1 MDTSRRFKDKPR
13 GHRRTPRLV
22 FGRCLCLSLRVG
34 VIIIASLE
42 ICIIGLG
49 LFAVILFEATGQ
61 DSETPV
67 SGSVVVTLSGLAQ
80 FLVSCLLLHG
90 ARKRRARPIQVWLA
104 VRCVTLMLEVMLW
117 MLRELIDQRF
127 GIFIFL
133 TLVFLLTLLNIL
145 VVRSYLHNMHEAE
158 DGLADTDDV
167 IKDIVPTQ
175 EVSSDVVLTCDVS
188 RSIVPIQEYKGVITR
203 F

>member
-1 MDTSRRFKDKPR
+1 MDTSRRFKDTPR
-13 GHRRTPRLV
+13 GHMDTTRCV
-22 FGRCLCLSLRVG
+22 FGRCFCLSLRAAT
-34 VIIIASLE
+34 IIIASLE

-49 LFAVILFEATGQ
+49 LFAVIIFEASGQ
-61 DSETPV
+61 DSETPT
-67 SGSVVVTLSGLAQ
+67 SGSVVVVLSGAAQ

-90 ARKRRARPIQVWLA
+90 ARKRRAGPMQVWLA

-117 MLRELIDQRF
+117 MLREIIDQRF
-127 GIFIFL
+127 GILGFL

-145 VVRSYLHNMHEAE
+145 VVRSYLHNMDEAE
-158 DGLADTDDV
+158 DGLADTEDV

-175 EVSSDVVLTCDVS
+175 EVSSDVVLTRDVS
-188 RSIVPIQEYKGVITR
+188 RAIVPIQEYKGVITR

>member
-13 GHRRTPRLV
+13 GHRDTPRLV
-22 FGRCLCLSLRVG
+22 FGRCLCLSLRAG

-42 ICIIGLG
+42 IFIIGLG

-61 DSETPV
+61 ESETPV
-67 SGSVVVTLSGLAQ
+67 SGSVVVILSGLAQ

-90 ARKRRARPIQVWLA
+90 ARKRRAGPIQVWLA
-104 VRCVTLMLEVMLW
+104 VRCVTLMLEVTLW
-117 MLRELIDQRF
+117 MLRELIDRRF
-127 GIFIFL
+127 GIFVFL
-133 TLVFLLTLLNIL
+133 TLVFFLTLLNIL
-145 VVRSYLHNMHEAE
+145 VVRSYLHNMNEAE

-167 IKDIVPTQ
+167 MKDIVPTQ